1 MDRVNAV
8 IAFEEP
14 RFVKFSPV
22 LVPLPGV
29 QRNHSH
35 TAFKGVNAN
44 PPTRDTDH
52 STGLQWQDN
61 SIESGWY
68 RLGPSTCHITSPELR

>member
-1 MDRVNAV
+1 MDRVNAA

-29 QRNHSH
+29 QRSHSH

-44 PPTRDTDH
+44 PPHETLTIRQGYSGRTTQLRVAGTD
-52 STGLQWQDN
+52 
-61 SIESGWY
+61 
-68 RLGPSTCHITSPELR
+68 